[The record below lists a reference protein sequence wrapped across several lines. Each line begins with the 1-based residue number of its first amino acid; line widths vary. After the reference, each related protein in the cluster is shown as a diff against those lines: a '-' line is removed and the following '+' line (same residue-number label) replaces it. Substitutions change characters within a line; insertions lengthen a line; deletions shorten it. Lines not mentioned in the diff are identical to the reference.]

1 MIEALDVAV
10 TPALAAAHEPP
21 GVAVVID
28 VLRATSVIVTALDNG
43 AAGVIPTKEV
53 EEALA
58 IQRRLGRARTLLGG
72 ERESKLIEG
81 FDLDNSPAAYASEK
95 VTGKT
100 IIFTTSN
107 GSKALVQAAR
117 GTTLVLCAAL
127 LNRAAVAHALAQRD
141 DEECRL
147 VCAGNH
153 GALSFEDLLC
163 AGALVDALQQL
174 ERHLLIS
181 DAARA
186 ALTVWQA
193 YGTRITT
200 AMASS
205 AHAKGLVK
213 AGFSADIAAC
223 ARLDVSTCVPR
234 YADGVIA
241 KLGAGATGALTP

>member
-1 MIEALDVAV
+1 VIEALDVAV
-10 TPALAAAHEPP
+10 IPAHAASGEPP

-28 VLRATSVIVTALDNG
+28 VLRATSVIVTALDHG

-100 IIFTTSN
+100 IIFTSTN
-107 GSKALVQAAR
+107 GSRALVQAAR
-117 GTTLVLCAAL
+117 GTTLVLCGAL
-127 LNRAAVAHALAQRD
+127 LNRAAVAHTLAQRD
-141 DEECRL
+141 DEQCVL
-147 VCAGNH
+147 VCAGDH
-153 GALSFEDLLC
+153 GALSFEDVLC

-181 DAARA
+181 DAART
-186 ALTVWQA
+186 ALTVWQT

-205 AHAKGLVK
+205 SHAKGLVK

-234 YADGVIA
+234 YADGVIT
-241 KLGAGATGALTP
+241 KLGAGMTGALTP